1 MTDHDMT
8 DMIWQ
13 MMEAVACEEGVY
25 SAAWWSAIRISRQQ
39 SAEDDKTREDDARLD
54 GVAYGGSDEVEGG
67 GISAEA
73 IGVETRSVIGME
85 DAVVLMPEVVN
96 VLAQDHV
103 LHVRVSDDEGRAE
116 WVASL
121 YAAIEEE
128 KNACFS

>member
-1 MTDHDMT
+1 
-8 DMIWQ
+8 
-13 MMEAVACEEGVY
+13 MEAVACEEGVY
-25 SAAWWSAIRISRQQ
+25 PAAWWSAIGISRRQ
-39 SAEDDKTREDDARLD
+39 SAKDDNTREDDARLD

-67 GISAEA
+67 GIGAGT

-96 VLAQDHV
+96 VLAQGRV

-116 WVASL
+116 WVACLS
-121 YAAIEEE
+121 AAIEEE